1 MSVHSRRASIQDK
14 IDQTRFLLQ
23 QMHFGRPS
31 VRDGAAFTSQ
41 VNSLVIQAWPPEIGM
56 RKQTTSHRLIEMW
69 ATDLVLDFS
78 ATASTPAF
86 GARGRAARLLS
97 QSLILN
103 LWRRA
108 KELLCFV
115 LQSSWLTGLSR
126 SSRTWTRRPELWNT
140 FSAKFQTRS
149 TTEYASYRLSSECER
164 HWRNTHARTR
174 TNTGA
179 HAAHC
184 TLKWMQ
190 RRAKWLMF
198 GPISCLTLA
207 AASASAPPFSAHF
220 LPGWNN
226 NDNNNDISLHHTS
239 ISNSH
244 RK

>member
-1 MSVHSRRASIQDK
+1 MSVHSRRASRQD
-14 IDQTRFLLQ
+14 
-23 QMHFGRPS
+23 RPKALFIAANALWKAG
-31 VRDGAAFTSQ
+31 VRHGAAFTSQ
-41 VNSLVIQAWPPEIGM
+41 VHSVVIQAWPPEMGM
-56 RKQTTSHRLIEMW
+56 RKQMADRNVGDWFGPWS
-69 ATDLVLDFS
+69 FS
-78 ATASTPAF
+78 NRIDP
-86 GARGRAARLLS
+86 GLQHARLLS

-164 HWRNTHARTR
+164 HGRNARARTH
-174 TNTGA
+174 TGA

-190 RRAKWLMF
+190 R
-198 GPISCLTLA
+198 GPFPA
-207 AASASAPPFSAHF
+207 WP
-220 LPGWNN
+220 
-226 NDNNNDISLHHTS
+226 
-239 ISNSH
+239 
-244 RK
+244 